1 MWSNISAANN
11 VSAGTWL
18 STRPGPKT
26 WRRQGSKAVDSFLG
40 LWKCQLKFEMWAAT
54 PSSMLQSTCS
64 SAQNIF
70 PYKNCHSLVSCVHWC
85 TKIWYDFIQRYM
97 EINQSM
103 DRYLYYYLSHC
114 HQVYTSRTLF
124 SPNRYFAKRF
134 YGPVLFAQWQ
144 TAKNLT
150 MKVISNQICKSLVS
164 HNTIFD
170 ISILRS
176 PNVCRSSPFFSCILL
191 S

>member
-1 MWSNISAANN
+1 MIVDTPGAQNLKETRQQSSRLFFGTVKVSIEIWN
-11 VSAGTWL
+11 VS
-18 STRPGPKT
+18 SN
-26 WRRQGSKAVDSFLG
+26 
-40 LWKCQLKFEMWAAT
+40 
-54 PSSMLQSTCS
+54 
-64 SAQNIF
+64 AQFYAPVNLLVSPEHI
-70 PYKNCHSLVSCVHWC
+70 PCPTYKNCHSLVSCVHWC
-85 TKIWYDFIQRYM
+85 TKIWYDLIQRYM

-124 SPNRYFAKRF
+124 SLYRYFAKRF

-176 PNVCRSSPFFSCILL
+176 PNVPL
-191 S
+191 